1 LVWTAIDVEELML
14 ESELFALLDHTA
26 DAAYVVTEAGRICAW
41 NAAAER
47 LFGYPAA
54 EALGRD
60 VDTVLQARDTLGT
73 AALAGGAEG
82 AARRADAVHE
92 GTPDFDLQ
100 VCTADGRRI
109 WINVS
114 TLDFDNPR
122 TGQRLIVRLARDVT
136 ARRERE
142 LLLQRMIA
150 AGRELAALAT
160 DAGEAHAP
168 VDPLTDQE
176 RRVLTAFARGSNAA
190 GVARELRIAPNTLRN
205 HLHRINRKLRT
216 HSRLEA
222 VTHARR
228 RGLID

>member
-1 LVWTAIDVEELML
+1 ML
-14 ESELFALLDHTA
+14 ETELFALLDHTA

-41 NAAAER
+41 NGAAER
-47 LFGYPAA
+47 LFGLPAA
-54 EALGRD
+54 EAIGRD
-60 VDTVLQARDTLGT
+60 VDAVLQARDTLGT
-73 AALAGGAEG
+73 SALAGGAEG
-82 AARRADAVHE
+82 AIRHANVGQG
-92 GTPDFDLQ
+92 GTPDFDLE
-100 VCTADGRRI
+100 VRGAGGRRI

-114 TLDFDNPR
+114 TLDYANAR

-136 ARRERE
+136 PRRERE
-142 LLLQRMIA
+142 LLLERMIA

-160 DAGEAHAP
+160 GVSDAHAP

-190 GVARELRIAPNTLRN
+190 GVARDLQIAPNTLRN